1 MIAIFSAINVNR
13 KTISKEY
20 MMTYSCCQPSCIA
33 MRVLRSAWFACNSSQ
48 CGYQSM
54 VSRYQMKQ
62 FDIVTKRYSCAYV
75 CIYVCRHV
83 CIDVLCVCVCGC
95 KDGQKDECI
104 CMFAYM
110 YVWLCLSM
118 CMSWCVTPY
127 VHACVYMFVC
137 VGKKGKWIDKSI
149 KFA

>member
-75 CIYVCRHV
+75 CTMHV
-83 CIDVLCVCVCGC
+83 CIYVRMHVCMDVLCVCVWLYGWTE
-95 KDGQKDECI
+95 GWV
-104 CMFAYM
+104 YM
-110 YVWLCLSM
+110 YVCIHV
-118 CMSWCVTPY
+118 CMIMFGY
-127 VHACVYMFVC
+127 VHELVCDSVRACMCVYVC
-137 VGKKGKWIDKSI
+137 VRW
-149 KFA
+149 